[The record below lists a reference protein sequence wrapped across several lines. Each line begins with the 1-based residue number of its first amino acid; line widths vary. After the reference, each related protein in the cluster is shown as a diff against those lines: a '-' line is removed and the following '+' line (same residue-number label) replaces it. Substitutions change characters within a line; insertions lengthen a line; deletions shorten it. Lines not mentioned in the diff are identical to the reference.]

1 MPRRRTT
8 FLSFLVFTTL
18 FFSACQSASTP
29 TPAEPLPT
37 EIPALQTPAAA
48 AETTAA
54 PPAAET
60 SAATEELRRTV
71 GDQTAILAF
80 NQEFDM
86 LNPLYAQNL
95 SSQIVYGIWNCS
107 AWDFDDQ
114 ENALPVLVKQIPTV
128 KDGGVSADGREI
140 TFRLRDDIAW
150 SDGEPITSKDFQ
162 FTYQMITDP
171 QNNVLNLTPY
181 DLIEEVSAPDP
192 QTVVV
197 RFKEPNNAWLYS
209 LWKVLLPAHI
219 LEPEF
224 SAQGSIQEAAWNFT
238 PGVGCGPF
246 VFESEVDGESVTF
259 KTNENYWRDYPL
271 IGKILV
277 KFFPDDA
284 SKAQAIIAGQA
295 DLSIFLV
302 DSTTQVPIMKA
313 ANMQIL
319 AVNSGYREGFFY
331 FLDPT
336 NGHPALQDVRVR
348 QAIAMA
354 VDREA
359 IIQNSIRRRPQDRDF
374 LLGRDPVH
382 RPRPQA
388 VGLRSGK
395 GEKPAGRS
403 RLGGQQCKRQ
413 PGQRRC
419 RIDPDLWDHDF

>member
-1 MPRRRTT
+1 M
-8 FLSFLVFTTL
+8 
-18 FFSACQSASTP
+18 
-29 TPAEPLPT
+29 
-37 EIPALQTPAAA
+37 
-48 AETTAA
+48 
-54 PPAAET
+54 
-60 SAATEELRRTV
+60 
-71 GDQTAILAF
+71 
-80 NQEFDM
+80 
-86 LNPLYAQNL
+86 
-95 SSQIVYGIWNCS
+95 
-107 AWDFDDQ
+107 
-114 ENALPVLVKQIPTV
+114 KQIPTV

-140 TFRLRDDIAW
+140 TFQLRDDIAW

-162 FTYQMITDP
+162 FTYQMIVDP

-224 SAQGSIQEAAWNFT
+224 IAQGSIQEAAWNFT

-259 KTNENYWRDYPL
+259 KTNEKYWRDYPI

-354 VDREA
+354 VDRAA
-359 IIQNSIRRRPQDRDF
+359 IIQNLYAGDRKAAISYWDETPYIDPGLKPWAYDPEKSKSLLDEAGWVDSNGNGSRDKDGVELNLTYGTTTSEVRQAVQLEIQKYLAAIGVSVTPSNYDSAVFFADLGQGGPAATGQLDIFQYAARTSNYPEPGTNDF
-374 LLGRDPVH
+374 LCDHIPSQELPDGENWSYLCDQELELLV
-382 RPRPQA
+382 QA
-388 VGLRSGK
+388 AV
-395 GEKPAGRS
+395 S
-403 RLGGQQCKRQ
+403 RN
-413 PGQRRC
+413 
-419 RIDPDLWDHDF
+419 